1 LGCGDRFAKGS
12 PFGEQLMVKAPF
24 ATADGGNEWMWVE
37 VVGWQGNSI
46 DGVLTNDA
54 FDIPKLKAGARVE
67 VQADQIFDYLLTKRD
82 GTHEGTE
89 TQPLLEA
96 RTRSRREKP

>member
-1 LGCGDRFAKGS
+1 MQ
-12 PFGEQLMVKAPF
+12 P
-24 ATADGGNEWMWVE
+24 
-37 VVGWQGNSI
+37 
-46 DGVLTNDA
+46 
-54 FDIPKLKAGARVE
+54 GARVE

-82 GTHEGTE
+82 GTHEGNE